1 MQHRCPERSAAKQ
14 HRSPE
19 EEAMSEQTETVRV
32 PMEVAYAPA
41 WLTWV
46 ATTTTCL
53 RALKVTCDQIDV
65 AGMTGYAFHLVV
77 ARGLCPSGPTEL
89 DWSAL
94 LPGVWRLGRMTTA
107 FQAFSFT
114 GPKESEAVR
123 EQFRE
128 AHAMAR
134 REVKGGR
141 PCVVWG
147 AYVPEFAA
155 VVGVTGDS
163 YLVKSFREC
172 NGEEQ
177 PPIPFDALN
186 APGGAYLLA
195 FPMVTDR
202 PQPDAD
208 CRAVAQA
215 VARFRTPHPDP
226 TYQSGVAAYDRW
238 IEELQARR
246 ADAGGNSYNAACYAE
261 GRWFARE
268 FLERVASRNPS
279 VAGPLAPAIQEY
291 TAAAQAM
298 KQVAALFPFPG
309 PWGTVVEDERTIG
322 EAVETLR
329 AARDAESRAVERLS
343 AIAATEW
350 RP

>member
-1 MQHRCPERSAAKQ
+1 
-14 HRSPE
+14 
-19 EEAMSEQTETVRV
+19 MSEQTETVSV
-32 PMEVAYAPA
+32 PMEVVYAPA

-46 ATTTTCL
+46 AATTTCL
-53 RALKVTCDQIDV
+53 RALEVACDQIDV
-65 AGMTGYAFHLVV
+65 AGMTGYSFHLGV
-77 ARGLCPSGPTEL
+77 ARGLCPSGPTVL

-94 LPGVWRLGRMTTA
+94 LPGVWHLGRATAA
-107 FQAFSFT
+107 FQAICFT
-114 GPKESEAVR
+114 RPKESEAAR
-123 EQFRE
+123 EQFRA

-134 REVKGGR
+134 REVEAGR

-195 FPMVTDR
+195 FPMVAEL
-202 PQPDAD
+202 PQADAD
-208 CRAVAQA
+208 RKAVARA
-215 VARFRTPHPDP
+215 VARFRTPGMDP
-226 TYQSGVAAYDRW
+226 SYQTGVAAYDRW

-261 GRWFARE
+261 GRRFARE
-268 FLERVASRNPS
+268 FLERVAGRNPS
-279 VAGPLAPAIQEY
+279 VAGALEPAVQEY
-291 TAAAQAM
+291 AAAAQAM
-298 KQVAALFPFPG
+298 DRVAALFPFPG
-309 PWGTVVEDERTIG
+309 PWGTVVEDEQAIG
-322 EAVETLR
+322 EAVAALR
-329 AARDAESRAVERLS
+329 TARDAESRAVERLA
-343 AIAATEW
+343 AIAAMEW
-350 RP
+350 AR